1 MSSGSGSGLG
11 SSQITASV
19 PSPRIEILCVP
30 FKNEISF
37 LQPFGLL
44 SNHHLPSKPGCSE
57 GSSSQCRTFQAREL
71 TPLGE
76 PLQCNYSQ
84 LVVTTIQQGMGLGFY
99 CKSAPPT
106 IYSLWFLFDVFSN
119 RRSFLV
125 DSYLFHRLLFSRW
138 LWFWCAHEK

>member
-44 SNHHLPSKPGCSE
+44 KVITTCLQSQMFE
-57 GSSSQCRTFQAREL
+57 GSSSQCRTFRPGSSLLWENL
-71 TPLGE
+71 
-76 PLQCNYSQ
+76 CNVIIPQ
-84 LVVTTIQQGMGLGFY
+84 FVVTHHSLGYGTWLY

-106 IYSLWFLFDVFSN
+106 ISLWFLFDVFSN